1 MAATRRFVLGSFA
14 AAGALV
20 VGWSV
25 LPPRQRVRAS
35 RPVAAAAWQTALNGW
50 VSIGTD
56 ETVRLICPKSEMGQ
70 GVHTALAMLLAEELE
85 VPLSAVQIQGS
96 GIDAIYANI
105 ATLVDGLP
113 FHPDDDG
120 VVKRLAQW
128 LTAKSMREMGV
139 MMTGGSSSVKDLW
152 LPLRQAGASAREML
166 LAAAAARWQVP
177 VAECVAQAG
186 VVKHASGKQASYG
199 ELVGAAAA
207 LPVPEAPVLKPASAF
222 KLIGTPALRHEAA
235 AKVNGTA
242 LYALDVKLPNMLYAS
257 VLACPTRGG
266 SVVKVDEAAALK
278 LPGVKKVVTLAPV
291 RGASGAVAVVAEQ
304 RIQAIKALAA
314 LKVEWAAGP
323 AAGFSSA
330 GVYETLGKAIDTDDG
345 FGYYKHGDVDA
356 ALKTAART
364 LNAEYRA
371 PYVAHQQMEP
381 NCCTVWAKDGAATV
395 WAPTQVPDL
404 ARSGVAKQL
413 GLDEEKVLMNVML
426 LGGGFGRRL
435 EADFIVQAAAVA
447 QAVAQSFAGT
457 PVQTLWSREQDLKND
472 FFRPACVSRFT
483 AGLDGKGQLVAWRNT
498 SAGQAVLPQAL
509 GRALGLPW
517 VGPDKTAAE
526 GAFDQP
532 YEWPAARV
540 GHVMVDLP
548 VPVGFWRSVGHS
560 HQAFFKECFVDEV
573 AGAAGVDPL
582 TFRESLL
589 QQPRHARHLA
599 VLRRCAQAAGWG
611 LPLAD
616 AEDGAKKARGLA
628 LHQSFGS
635 VVAQVVEASLAPAGA
650 GQRIRVHRV
659 VCAIDCGLAVNP
671 LNIQAQMESAVVFG
685 LSAALYGEVHLV
697 NGQVQESNFHDA
709 PVLRVNECPAIE
721 THIMASSEPPEGVGE
736 PGVPPLAPALANALF
751 ALTGQRLRSL
761 PLKI

>member
-1 MAATRRFVLGSFA
+1 MGATRRFVLGSA
-14 AAGALV
+14 AVAGALA
-20 VGWSV
+20 VGWSF
-25 LPPRQRVRAS
+25 LPPRQRVRPT

-85 VPLSAVQIQGS
+85 VDLARVQIQGS
-96 GIDAIYANI
+96 GIDPIYANVVSM
-105 ATLVDGLP
+105 VDGLP

-128 LTAKSMREMGV
+128 LTAKSMREVGV

-199 ELVGAAAA
+199 ELVGAAAGLA
-207 LPVPEAPVLKPASAF
+207 VPESPTLKAASAF
-222 KLIGTPALRHEAA
+222 KLIGTPVLRHEAT
-235 AKVNGTA
+235 AKVNGSA
-242 LYALDVKLPNMLYAS
+242 LYTLDVKLPNMLYAS

-266 SVVKVDEAAALK
+266 SVLKVDEAAALK

-314 LKVEWAAGP
+314 LKVEWDAGP
-323 AAGFSSA
+323 AATFASA
-330 GVYETLGKAIDTDDG
+330 GVVETLGRAIDSDDG

-356 ALKTAART
+356 AFKTAART

-371 PYVAHQQMEP
+371 PYLAHQQMEP
-381 NCCTVWAKDGAATV
+381 NCCTVLFKDGAATV

-413 GLDEEKVLMNVML
+413 GLAEEKVLMNVML

-435 EADFIVQAAAVA
+435 ETDFIVQAAAVA
-447 QAVAQSFAGT
+447 QALPGT

-472 FFRPACVSRFT
+472 FFRPACVSRFA
-483 AGLDGKGQLVAWRNT
+483 AGLDAKGALVAWRNT

-517 VGPDKTAAE
+517 VGPDKTSSE

-573 AGAAGVDPL
+573 AVAAGVDPL

-599 VLRRCAQAAGWG
+599 VLRKCAQAAGWG
-611 LPLAD
+611 QPLAN
-616 AEDGAKKARGLA
+616 AEDGAKMARGLA

-685 LSAALYGEVHLV
+685 LSAALYGEVHIA

-709 PVLRVNECPAIE
+709 PVLRMNECPAIE
-721 THIMASSEPPEGVGE
+721 THILQSTQPPEGVGE

-761 PLKI
+761 PLKV